1 MRSGAGVSLPSLG
14 LLDLRDKAL
23 EGVSEL
29 GFEEVALG
37 GEVIHVNELSLEL
50 FFLIAKY
57 LQVVLLAIL
66 PNPQRYS
73 LRLLLEDK
81 IANLP

>member
-1 MRSGAGVSLPSLG
+1 MRPGAGVSLPSLG

-50 FFLIAKY
+50 FFLISKY

-66 PNPQRYS
+66 PNLQRYS
-73 LRLLLEDK
+73 LRLFLEDK